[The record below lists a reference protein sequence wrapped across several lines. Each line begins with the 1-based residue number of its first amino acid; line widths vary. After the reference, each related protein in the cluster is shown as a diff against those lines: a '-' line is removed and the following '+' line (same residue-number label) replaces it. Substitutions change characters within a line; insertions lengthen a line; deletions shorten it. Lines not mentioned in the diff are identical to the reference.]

1 MKKNLITVDAT
12 NEYLELARLHEER
25 NRLEEMRTRLQGIED
40 MENYLQKIDNDL
52 FINYLD
58 QKILER
64 KINKKIKAA

>member
-12 NEYLELARLHEER
+12 NEYVELARLHEER
-25 NRLEEMRTRLQGIED
+25 NKLEELKSRLQGIED
-40 MENYLQKIDNDL
+40 MENYIQRVDNDL